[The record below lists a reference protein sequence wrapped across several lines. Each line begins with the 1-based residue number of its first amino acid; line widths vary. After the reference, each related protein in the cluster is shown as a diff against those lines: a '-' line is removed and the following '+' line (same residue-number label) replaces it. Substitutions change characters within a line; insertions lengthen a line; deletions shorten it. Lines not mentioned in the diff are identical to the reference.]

1 MTIKE
6 FSNKNSLALFYSN
19 TILFLLVVILFFA
32 LAYEG
37 GKTREKLKM
46 EDYKNKESQLLNNG
60 QSKNSTETSIT
71 VNVIPE

>member
-32 LAYEG
+32 LAYED

-46 EDYKNKESQLLNNG
+46 EDYKNKESQPLNNG
-60 QSKNSTETSIT
+60 
-71 VNVIPE
+71 